1 MTRSW
6 IVGSGLCS
14 HLGEGVPAALA
25 AVRGPHSSPT
35 LLSAP
40 LGGVEETIPSLTIDA
55 TAFVDPHERFERLV
69 TSAVDEAIAQ
79 AGLSAS
85 DLARTALLLGT
96 SSLDVSVTEDDY
108 ASALARGEDVH
119 PLMSNSCMGE
129 MGRRIARRVGV
140 GGPDFTINTA
150 CTASANALA
159 YADALVRTGRVS
171 HAIVL
176 GVELFNKVTSFGF
189 KSLELLTPHGMRP
202 FDRAR
207 AGLVLGEACA
217 AVVITGAKRS
227 EGDFWLRGSA
237 NMCDT
242 HGVSAANPDGSTVAQ
257 VMRSAIASAG
267 LTPADITAIKAHG
280 TASLMNDEAE
290 AAGLRRVFDPM
301 PPVVALKP
309 FIGHTFGAC
318 GLAELA
324 VFCAA
329 ANDGFLPGT
338 PGISPDAG
346 DLGIT
351 LTQGPTPV
359 GRGNFLL
366 NYFGFGGNNTS
377 LVVSNA

>member
-1 MTRSW
+1 MSRSW
-6 IVGSGLCS
+6 ITGAGLCS
-14 HLGEGVPAALA
+14 HVGGSVPAALN
-25 AVRGPHSSPT
+25 AVRAHHPSPS

-40 LGGVEETIPSLTIDA
+40 LGGVHETIPTLAIDDSVL
-55 TAFVDPHERFERLV
+55 VDPHERFERLV
-69 TSAVDEAIAQ
+69 AACVEEAIAQ
-79 AGLSAS
+79 AGLSEF
-85 DLARTALLLGT
+85 DLARTTLLMGT

-119 PLMSNSCMGE
+119 PLMSNSSMGE
-129 MGRRIARRVGV
+129 MGRRIARRIGV

-159 YADALVRTGRVS
+159 YADALLRTGRAD

-176 GVELFNKVTSFGF
+176 GVELFNRVTAFGF
-189 KSLELLTPHGMRP
+189 KSLELLTPHGMKP

-207 AGLVLGEACA
+207 SGLVLGEACA
-217 AVVITGAKRS
+217 AVVVSRKPRTDN
-227 EGDFWLRGSA
+227 DFWLRGSA

-242 HGVSAANPDGSTVAQ
+242 HGVSAANPDGSTVAH
-257 VMRSAIASAG
+257 VMSSALATAG
-267 LTPADITAIKAHG
+267 LTPSDILAVKSHG

-290 AAGLRRVFDPM
+290 SAGLRRVFDPL

-318 GLAELA
+318 GLAEL
-324 VFCAA
+324 VIFCAA
-329 ANDGFLPGT
+329 ASEGFLPGT
-338 PGISPDAG
+338 PGVSPDEG
-346 DLGIT
+346 DLGIR

-359 GRGNFLL
+359 GRGNFML